1 MAGWVERGKEK
12 WFGSSRL
19 PVASAIE
26 KYSGETTGPHPYM
39 QGTTDDVGHGF
50 TLIIAGAM
58 FRGRSDNDVWW
69 VAFGSAE
76 VFQGGNGEILLGVAL
91 MPGKK
96 LMSGIQIPKVGNAR
110 LEVVGC
116 PEECEVHGISK
127 ALGDDP
133 RSVKVFCCPLY
144 PRFCFSPAMY
154 PGSCTGVFGG
164 WRKEGDSKTLM
175 HRIVQHEKVDLDRK

>member
-58 FRGRSDNDVWW
+58 FRGRSDNDGMLV
-69 VAFGSAE
+69 V
-76 VFQGGNGEILLGVAL
+76 QAL
-91 MPGKK
+91 V
-96 LMSGIQIPKVGNAR
+96 L
-110 LEVVGC
+110 
-116 PEECEVHGISK
+116 
-127 ALGDDP
+127 
-133 RSVKVFCCPLY
+133 VFCW
-144 PRFCFSPAMY
+144 RSDACF
-154 PGSCTGVFGG
+154 
-164 WRKEGDSKTLM
+164 RLKI
-175 HRIVQHEKVDLDRK
+175 H

>member
-1 MAGWVERGKEK
+1 MIYDFHTGLAFVHWDKMREQLIR
-12 WFGSSRL
+12 SSIPSSNL
-19 PVASAIE
+19 E
-26 KYSGETTGPHPYM
+26 
-39 QGTTDDVGHGF
+39 
-50 TLIIAGAM
+50 
-58 FRGRSDNDVWW
+58 
-69 VAFGSAE
+69 
-76 VFQGGNGEILLGVAL
+76 
-91 MPGKK
+91 
-96 LMSGIQIPKVGNAR
+96 IPKVGNAR

-164 WRKEGDSKTLM
+164 RISMCVLGYHLRK
-175 HRIVQHEKVDLDRK
+175 